1 MKIYILG
8 FDNGYISS
16 IVGLMD
22 IFRQAGS
29 LLQDE
34 HSGSK
39 EKKIHVKLASV
50 DGKPILCQNNIHL
63 NVHCAVKDIQ
73 DADIFIITSIH
84 NVENALPGNRKMIDW
99 LKKQHRKGTILIS
112 ICTGAFLLAETGLLN
127 GKEATTHWS
136 LAGIFQERYP
146 AITIKPEKLIINHNN
161 IYCAAG
167 SGSATD
173 LAYYLLENY
182 LGHSLA
188 ARTAKF
194 FLHDFRRV
202 SQYAYTI
209 YETKTDHN
217 DTQINTVQKWINKNL
232 HEPITI
238 SQLSD
243 IACMTQRTFERRF
256 KKAISDSPQVYI
268 QRLKVERAKQQ
279 LETTD
284 LSFEE
289 IAYNL
294 GYKNSGS
301 FRKIFMKWVAL
312 LPSEYKVRFQSYRQ
326 SSFL

>member
-1 MKIYILG
+1 MNIYIFG

-22 IFRQAGS
+22 IFQQAGC
-29 LLQDE
+29 LLEDE
-34 HSGSK
+34 HSDSE

-50 DGKPILCQNNIHL
+50 DGKPILCQNNILL

-84 NVENALPGNRKMIDW
+84 NVENSLSDNRKMCDW
-99 LKKQHRKGTILIS
+99 LKEQHKKGTTLIS

-146 AITIKPEKLIINHNN
+146 AITLKPEKLIVNHDNL
-161 IYCAAG
+161 YCAAG
-167 SGSATD
+167 AGSATD
-173 LAYYLLENY
+173 LAYYLLEY
-182 LGHSLA
+182 YIGHSLA
-188 ARTAKF
+188 SRTAKF
-194 FLHDFRRV
+194 FLHDFRRI

-217 DTQINTVQKWINKNL
+217 DRQISTVQSWINDNL
-232 HEPITI
+232 HEPVTI
-238 SQLSD
+238 KKLSN

-256 KKAISDSPQVYI
+256 KNAISDSPQVYI
-268 QRLKVERAKQQ
+268 QRLKVERAKQM

-284 LSFEE
+284 FSFEE
-289 IAYNL
+289 ISYNL

-301 FRKIFMKWVAL
+301 FRKIFLKWVNL
-312 LPSEYKVRFQSYRQ
+312 LPSEYKERFRSY
-326 SSFL
+326 S